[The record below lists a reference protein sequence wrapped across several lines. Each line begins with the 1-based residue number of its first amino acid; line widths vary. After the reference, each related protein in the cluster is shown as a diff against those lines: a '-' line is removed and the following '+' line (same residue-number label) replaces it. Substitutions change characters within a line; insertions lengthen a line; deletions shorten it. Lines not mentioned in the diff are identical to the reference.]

1 MVTAVDT
8 NVLSTLLF
16 GKQSE
21 LEETKSLLKQCHKE
35 GEVVICP
42 IVFAELVAAPKV
54 NEQLIDTFLRDI
66 FVKVNWTL
74 NETVWRQAAR
84 AYQSYAHTRRKQQ
97 DDTGPRRI
105 VADFVI
111 GAHAMLHADRL
122 LTFDKRLF
130 SSAFPKLNL
139 L

>member
-1 MVTAVDT
+1 VVTAVDT

-21 LEETKSLLKQCHKE
+21 LEEVKSLLKQCHKE

-42 IVFAELVAAPKV
+42 IVFAELVAAPRV

-66 FVKVNWTL
+66 FVRVEWTL
-74 NETVWRQAAR
+74 HEAVWRQAAR
-84 AYQSYAHTRRKQQ
+84 AYQSYANSRRKQPG
-97 DDTGPRRI
+97 DTGPRRI
-105 VADFVI
+105 MADFVV
-111 GAHAMLHADRL
+111 GAHATLHAEQL

-130 SSAFPKLNL
+130 NSAFPKLKL